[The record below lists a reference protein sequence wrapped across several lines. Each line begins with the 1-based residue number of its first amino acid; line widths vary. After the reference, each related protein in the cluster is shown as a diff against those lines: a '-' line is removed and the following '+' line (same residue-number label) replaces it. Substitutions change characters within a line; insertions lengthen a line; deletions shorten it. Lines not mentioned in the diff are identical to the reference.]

1 MTGQLNMFE
10 ILSGLDEYM
19 PGEVEMVSLV
29 PDFIDEPETIEEP
42 EIVEAPETIEEP
54 VEKPEIVE
62 EPETIEKPVSE
73 EKTETV
79 DELEDEKSPERI
91 NIAMSRVFEKNGKKV
106 EIAYINYNKV
116 RITTE
121 GEETII
127 KEFDSTKEA
136 VDYYV
141 EKIQEQDIEE

>member
-10 ILSGLDEYM
+10 LLNGLDEYM

-29 PDFIDEPETIEEP
+29 PDFIDKP
-42 EIVEAPETIEEP
+42 EIVEKPETIEEP
-54 VEKPEIVE
+54 V
-62 EPETIEKPVSE
+62 SE
-73 EKTETV
+73 DKTEAV
-79 DELEDEKSPERI
+79 EELEDEKSPEL
-91 NIAMSRVFEKNGKKV
+91 NNVAMSRAFEKDGKKV

>member
-10 ILSGLDEYM
+10 ILNGLDEYM
-19 PGEVEMVSLV
+19 PGDVEMVSLV
-29 PDFIDEPETIEEP
+29 PDFIEETEIVQEPETIEEP
-42 EIVEAPETIEEP
+42 
-54 VEKPEIVE
+54 
-62 EPETIEKPVSE
+62 VSE
-73 EKTETV
+73 EKTEVV
-79 DELEDEKSPERI
+79 DELEDEKSRKCI
-91 NIAMSRVFEKNGKKV
+91 NVAMSRVFVMKGKKV